1 MLGVYKNTLGCE
13 LLETVRL
20 FGISVLGVPYIT
32 FNHSGEAADSSRS
45 RVGLKLKLT

>member
-20 FGISVLGVPYIT
+20 FGISVLGVRYIT
-32 FNHSGEAADSSRS
+32 QSSFGEAADSSR
-45 RVGLKLKLT
+45 RRIGLDLKLT